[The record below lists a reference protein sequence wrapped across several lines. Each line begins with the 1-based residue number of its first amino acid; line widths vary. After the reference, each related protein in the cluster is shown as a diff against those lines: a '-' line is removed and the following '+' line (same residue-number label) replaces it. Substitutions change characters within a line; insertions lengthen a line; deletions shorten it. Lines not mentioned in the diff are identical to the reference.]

1 MEKKIQAQPAK
12 LKIRKGDLV
21 KVIAGDSK
29 GSQGKIVEVILAKG
43 RAIVEGANMVSKHT
57 KPNAANPNGGIIK
70 QEASIHV
77 SNLML
82 IDPKS
87 GNATRVGRK
96 KNDAGKLVRVA
107 KKSGEEIK

>member
-1 MEKKIQAQPAK
+1 MEKKVK
-12 LKIRKGDLV
+12 LKIKKGDLV

-29 GSQGKIVEVILAKG
+29 GMQGKVVEVIIANN

-57 KPNAANPNGGIIK
+57 KPNAATPNGGIVK
-70 QEASIHV
+70 KEAPIHI
-77 SNLML
+77 SNLAL

-87 GNATRVGRK
+87 GKATRVGRK
-96 KNDAGKLVRVA
+96 LNDAGKLVRVA

>member
-1 MEKKIQAQPAK
+1 MKKKVNTQPK

-21 KVIAGDSK
+21 QVIAGDSK
-29 GSQGKIVEVILAKG
+29 GTQGKVLEVLLDRN

-57 KPNAANPNGGIIK
+57 KPSAATPNGGIVK
-70 QEASIHV
+70 KEATLHV

-82 IDPKS
+82 IDAKTGKTTRIGRARNAEGKS
-87 GNATRVGRK
+87 
-96 KNDAGKLVRVA
+96 VRIS